1 MPPNNLDNNVP
12 LNQDQPI
19 MPSPP
24 VTPAPVAY
32 APPVVAP
39 EPTPTPTPAAADE
52 PWAAP
57 VTNPVPVAATEP
69 WAVPVP
75 TPMTAAPA
83 QLWATPVTNPVP
95 PFAAPQEAAANPAIA
110 AGLSPK
116 ELKTITRAGLV
127 AFIIGW
133 LDLAAFVLLT
143 LAALGTTLNRT
154 TLVISALLMGVAG
167 VTSVIFGHKL
177 KKYNPMSDLN
187 VKQTL
192 IILTTVNLVI
202 IAASYLTGGR
212 AGLINIILMIYLG
225 NALKVVST
233 SKSA

>member
-1 MPPNNLDNNVP
+1 MPPNSLDNNVP

-19 MPSPP
+19 MPLPP
-24 VTPAPVAY
+24 VTPAPVVY
-32 APPVVAP
+32 TPPVIAP
-39 EPTPTPTPAAADE
+39 EPTLTPTPA
-52 PWAAP
+52 
-57 VTNPVPVAATEP
+57 AATEP

-167 VTSVIFGHKL
+167 ITSVIFGHKL

-192 IILTTVNLVI
+192 IILTAVNLVI

>member
-1 MPPNNLDNNVP
+1 MPPNSLDNNVP

-19 MPSPP
+19 MPLPP
-24 VTPAPVAY
+24 VTPAPVVY
-32 APPVVAP
+32 TPPVIAP
-39 EPTPTPTPAAADE
+39 EPTLTPTPA
-52 PWAAP
+52 
-57 VTNPVPVAATEP
+57 AATEP

-143 LAALGTTLNRT
+143 LAAFGTTLNRT

-167 VTSVIFGHKL
+167 ITSVIFGHKL

>member
-39 EPTPTPTPAAADE
+39 EPTPTPTPAAAD
-52 PWAAP
+52 
-57 VTNPVPVAATEP
+57 EP